1 MYALSLGQPRT
12 ILCLGAHPDDIEIG
26 CGGTLLSLLAQGAV
40 NVHWHVFSG
49 NAERAAEARLS
60 ADSFLQDAT
69 QSHVDVQ
76 QFRDSYF
83 PDQWSEIK
91 QYMESLHECRPDLIF
106 THFEQDRHQDHR
118 VLAELTQCVF
128 RNHLVLQY
136 EIPKYDGDLV
146 TPNLLYPL
154 STEICRAKVSGLLQ
168 GFPSQRDKHW
178 FCEELFVGLMRLRG
192 AEVAATYAEG
202 FHVRKAQLS

>member
-1 MYALSLGQPRT
+1 MHALSLGQPQT

-26 CGGTLLSLLAQGAV
+26 CGGTLLSLLAQGSV
-40 NVHWHVFSG
+40 RVHWHVFSG
-49 NAERAAEARLS
+49 NEQRTAEARQS
-60 ADSFLQDAT
+60 AQLFLRDASET
-69 QSHVDVQ
+69 KIDVQ
-76 QFRDSYF
+76 SFRDSYF
-83 PDQWSEIK
+83 PDQWSDIK
-91 QYMESLHECRPDLIF
+91 QYMESLHECQPDLIF
-106 THFEQDRHQDHR
+106 THYEQDRHQDHR

-154 STEICRAKVSGLLQ
+154 SAEVCRAKVAGLLE
-168 GFPSQRDKHW
+168 GFPSQHDKHW
-178 FCEELFVGLMRLRG
+178 FCEELFVGLMRIRG

-202 FHVRKAQLS
+202 FHVRKGRLG